1 MPQKKF
7 FIFFKNAGQ
16 RDTTCYSSGMEI
28 TPSGFNPASVSPAG
42 NTFDLSAIGL
52 DEAMALGHSP
62 EAWAEAVR
70 AWVDSEPHAD
80 ERERALVHEAVDE
93 QLARVE
99 EAESEESDGQPDW
112 AQEWHDFDP
121 DC

>member
-1 MPQKKF
+1 
-7 FIFFKNAGQ
+7 
-16 RDTTCYSSGMEI
+16 MEI
-28 TPSGFNPASVSPAG
+28 NPQGQNPASVSPAG
-42 NTFDLSAIGL
+42 LTLDLSAIGL

-62 EAWAEAVR
+62 EDWAEAVR
-70 AWVDSEPHAD
+70 AWVDAEPHAD

-99 EAESEESDGQPDW
+99 AEASEESDGQPDEM
-112 AQEWHDFDP
+112 QEWHDFDP

>member
-1 MPQKKF
+1 MLDNGSTPH
-7 FIFFKNAGQ
+7 
-16 RDTTCYSSGMEI
+16 YSSGMEI
-28 TPSGFNPASVSPAG
+28 TPSGLNPASVSPAG

-52 DEAMALGHSP
+52 DE
-62 EAWAEAVR
+62 E
-70 AWVDSEPHAD
+70 
-80 ERERALVHEAVDE
+80 
-93 QLARVE
+93 LARVE